1 MFVVI
6 ISKNYARSPWCLKEL
21 ADILS
26 CKETENQ
33 VIPVFYYVDPS
44 DVRHRKGSF
53 GDALDYHYQTKRYS
67 PDMIDEWKSAL
78 AQIAALSGYHLKKEA
93 NENEAETIQ
102 KIVDNIVPQVSTKV
116 LYLGEELFG
125 MDSVVKRIYQ
135 KLQIESSDQLLAS
148 LLRRKDCKVP
158 DVDSGIRQLGQILF
172 SKKALVVLDNLD
184 QSSCSEFLARY
195 FSLFSVGSRIV
206 VTTRDVNLLNQLNQV
221 HVDIYMVDELGE
233 VDSLKLFNY
242 HSFGKV
248 TPPANLENLSK
259 SFVTY
264 AGCLPLALK
273 VLGSS
278 LRGRT
283 QDEVFWKAKL
293 EKVRKILENGIMEIL
308 QLSYNELNDDTVKSI
323 FLDIAFFFVGK
334 YKNDAFYIF
343 QSCDYFP
350 EDGIQ
355 VLLDRCLIT
364 IDENNKFEM
373 HDLIQDMGWAISK
386 STRLFLRGNAWE
398 YLKNQKELHKVEGLI
413 LDLTQCNKI
422 QIDSQ
427 LFEMLPNLRLLE
439 LFNAHSIK
447 GHFKNSFQELRCI
460 YWSNCM
466 WTQLPSSFQPRK
478 LISFQ
483 MQSSNFKMLWNDAR
497 PFTSLKILNV
507 GYSRNL
513 KTTPNFGNSISVTEL
528 YFQNCKSLR
537 KVHPSIR
544 ELTGLHVLN
553 LKKCIKLKVLAE
565 TLGQSSRL
573 AYLYLGYCSNVRQ
586 LPKQMGSMGLLKRFD
601 ASYTAIE
608 ELPDSIT
615 QLKELVYLK
624 LDGCV
629 KLKKLPEQIGNMVG
643 LRKFCASFSAIEQLP
658 DSFAGLV
665 NLEILDMRGCNKL
678 RNLPN
683 SIWKLQLL
691 QVLDMG
697 YCSKLKRLPN
707 ELEKMQ
713 CLEELDA
720 SYTDIEEVPDSIGLL
735 STLRVLDLSCCE
747 KLKHLPGSV
756 WNLTSVTHLKIFQK
770 NIDRINLPDEVKNTK
785 LVTLALNCD
794 IMLWLPV
801 ILSFSSLKDLTL
813 CDRSESSSS
822 TKTLSLSKLY
832 NLRYLSLY
840 ICTRPFPELPLSITR
855 LSLNDDF
862 TLVHLPDLSSLK
874 KLKNLV
880 IYRYFSLKSLPPL
893 PHLQSLTLY
902 DCRSLQHLSDMS
914 MLKELSDLQ
923 YGKLKS
929 VGSRDSLF
937 EVIDEILPLY
947 EVEVPKTAE
956 WLNYKSSGS
965 TVSFDIPKQ
974 LADNFLGV
982 EGEVYS
988 VVKCIRGDEIS
999 IRSGDN
1005 IKISLGR
1012 SLDDLGEVG
1021 EGAYEEVK
1029 MD

>member
-1 MFVVI
+1 MYVLLGSVVWEESVKLLLPKLSTTNI
-6 ISKNYARSPWCLKEL
+6 IPILIVAAVSKMSKNTHKE
-21 ADILS
+21 
-26 CKETENQ
+26 
-33 VIPVFYYVDPS
+33 V
-44 DVRHRKGSF
+44 
-53 GDALDYHYQTKRYS
+53 
-67 PDMIDEWKSAL
+67 
-78 AQIAALSGYHLKKEA
+78 
-93 NENEAETIQ
+93 
-102 KIVDNIVPQVSTKV
+102 V
-116 LYLGEELFG
+116 LYF
-125 MDSVVKRIYQ
+125 
-135 KLQIESSDQLLAS
+135 LQQLLAS

-364 IDENNKFEM
+364 IDENNMFQM
-373 HDLIQDMGWAISK
+373 HDLIHDMGCKISK
-386 STRLFLRGNAWE
+386 STRLFLREKGWE
-398 YLKNQKELHKVEGLI
+398 YSKNQEELHKIEGLI
-413 LDLTQCNKI
+413 LDLTQYDKR

-427 LFEMLPNLRLLE
+427 LFERMPNLRLLE
-439 LFNAHSIK
+439 LFNAHNIK
-447 GHFKNSFQELRCI
+447 GHFENSLQELRCI

-466 WTQLPSSFQPRK
+466 WTQLPSSFRPQK
-478 LISFQ
+478 LISFH
-483 MQSSNFKMLWNDAR
+483 MPSSNFKMLWDDPR

-507 GYSRNL
+507 GYSLNL
-513 KTTPNFGNSISVTEL
+513 KTTPNFGNSKSVTEL
-528 YFQNCKSLR
+528 YFRNCENLR

-544 ELTGLHVLN
+544 ELTGLQVLD
-553 LKKCIKLKVLAE
+553 LKECIKVELSAE

-573 AYLYLGYCSNVRQ
+573 RYLYLGYCSNVRL
-586 LPKQMGSMGLLKRFD
+586 LPKALGGMKQLEELD
-601 ASYTAIE
+601 ASYTAIK

-615 QLKELVYLK
+615 QLKELVHLK
-624 LDGCV
+624 LEGCE
-629 KLKKLPEQIGNMVG
+629 KLKKLPEQIGNIVG
-643 LRKFCASFSAIEQLP
+643 LRIFRASFSAIEQLP

-665 NLEILDMRGCNKL
+665 NLEILDLRGCKNL

-683 SIWKLQLL
+683 SIWKLKLL
-691 QVLDMG
+691 QILDLG

-713 CLEELDA
+713 CLEELNA
-720 SYTDIEEVPDSIGLL
+720 SYTDIEEVPDSIGRL
-735 STLRVLDLSCCE
+735 STLRVLDLSFCE
-747 KLKHLPGSV
+747 KLKDLPGSV
-756 WNLTSVTHLKIFQK
+756 WNLTSVTHLNIFQK
-770 NIDRINLPDEVKNTK
+770 NIDRINLPDEVKDAK

-794 IMLWLPV
+794 IILWLPV
-801 ILSFSSLKDLTL
+801 ILCFSSLKDLSL
-813 CDRSESSSS
+813 DGSESSSS
-822 TKTLSLSKLY
+822 TKPFSLSKLY

-840 ICTRPFPELPLSITR
+840 ICTKLFPELPLGITR
-855 LSLNDDF
+855 SSLNDHF

-874 KLKNLV
+874 KLKEFGYL
-880 IYRYFSLKSLPPL
+880 SL
-893 PHLQSLTLY
+893 LQ
-902 DCRSLQHLSDMS
+902 
-914 MLKELSDLQ
+914 
-923 YGKLKS
+923 
-929 VGSRDSLF
+929 
-937 EVIDEILPLY
+937 P
-947 EVEVPKTAE
+947 
-956 WLNYKSSGS
+956 
-965 TVSFDIPKQ
+965 
-974 LADNFLGV
+974 
-982 EGEVYS
+982 
-988 VVKCIRGDEIS
+988 
-999 IRSGDN
+999 
-1005 IKISLGR
+1005 
-1012 SLDDLGEVG
+1012 
-1021 EGAYEEVK
+1021 
-1029 MD
+1029 